1 MPPGDWKTLRKW
13 DLKFPLSAATRQGPS
28 IARPES
34 GRPCA
39 GCAGLL
45 PHDNLP
51 PRWFRPEFPR
61 PRRVNQEVFVDWTM
75 SLALMLVGMPGT
87 APSPLA
93 HTYSI
98 VARDPKTGEL
108 GVAVQSHYFSVGP
121 IVPWAASGVGAV
133 ATQSL
138 VLVDYGPQ
146 GLELMR
152 SGLSALQALDS
163 LLKADAHNEGRQ
175 VAMVD
180 AKGNVAA
187 YTGPKCIPDAGHLTG
202 NQFSVQANLM
212 ANPTIWP
219 AMKQAYEKAQGDLA
233 ERLMQTLEAA
243 QKAGGDIRGKQ
254 SAAILVV
261 RAESTGKPWMDRIF
275 DLRVEDAEEPL
286 KELRRL
292 MRLRRAY
299 NLEDAG
305 DNFIAEKKP
314 AEAMKAYEDAMKL
327 APEVTELQFWA
338 AVSMYTND
346 RKPEALKLF
355 HKVFSNEGYWADLVP
370 RLAKAGLFPN
380 DPKQI
385 DEVVRQR
392 PHGRMDR
399 LEGR

>member
-1 MPPGDWKTLRKW
+1 
-13 DLKFPLSAATRQGPS
+13 
-28 IARPES
+28 
-34 GRPCA
+34 
-39 GCAGLL
+39 
-45 PHDNLP
+45 
-51 PRWFRPEFPR
+51 
-61 PRRVNQEVFVDWTM
+61 M
-75 SLALMLVGMPGT
+75 SLALLLVTGNDPG
-87 APSPLA
+87 PIA

-98 VARDPKTGEL
+98 VARDLKTGEL

-121 IVPWAASGVGAV
+121 IVPWAESGVGAV

-138 VLVDYGPQ
+138 VLVDYGPR
-146 GLELMR
+146 GLDLMR
-152 SGLSALQALDS
+152 SGMTANQALDS

-187 YTGPKCIPDAGHLTG
+187 YTGSKCIPDAGHLTG
-202 NQFSVQANLM
+202 AQFSVQANLM
-212 ANPTIWP
+212 ANATVWP
-219 AMKQAYEKAQGDLA
+219 AMKAAFEKAEGDLA
-233 ERLMQTLEAA
+233 ERLMKTLEAA

-261 RAESTGKPWMDRIF
+261 RGQPTGKPWMDRIF
-275 DLRVEDAEEPL
+275 DLRVEDAVDPL

-314 AEAMKAYEDAMKL
+314 VEALKAYEEAAKL
-327 APEVTELQFWA
+327 APEVVELQFWA
-338 AVSMYTND
+338 AVSMYTNG

-355 HKVFSNEGYWADLVP
+355 RQVFGKEGHWADLVP
-370 RLAKAGLFPN
+370 RLAKAGLFPD

-385 DEVVRQR
+385 EEVVSQR

-399 LEGR
+399 MTSK